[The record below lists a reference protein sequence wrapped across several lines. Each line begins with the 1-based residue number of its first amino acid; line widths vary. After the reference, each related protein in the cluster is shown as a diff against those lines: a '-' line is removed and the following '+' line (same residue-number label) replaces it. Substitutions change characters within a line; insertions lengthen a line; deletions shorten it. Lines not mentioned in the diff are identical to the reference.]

1 MAAGFK
7 VLRTNTASQ
16 HSFGR
21 SPTLFGRVS
30 NRDYRAAVAQTIR
43 EIKAER
49 NLTNESIAEDLG
61 CSEGTVANAENENGN
76 LDPVTMLN
84 LGALFG
90 GQQRIHHI
98 LALINGSPDEPPT
111 LLDRLDRIEREAA
124 EIRKGIA

>member
-1 MAAGFK
+1 MSNLN
-7 VLRTNTASQ
+7 VLRAETPPQ
-16 HSFGR
+16 QSFGP

-43 EIKAER
+43 DLKAEKS
-49 NLTNESIAEDLG
+49 LTNEQLAEKLG

-90 GQQRIHHI
+90 GQQRISRI

-111 LLDRLDRIEREAA
+111 VADRLDRIEREAA
-124 EIRKGIA
+124 AIRKGLA